1 MKAQNIFSLLM
12 IKKMFIYEKVEYL
25 HGKVRGSQ
33 NIYIFIGSI
42 KKTPAILSR
51 IHNNGVNMAE
61 KVYYVVLDPHIFI
74 CNYKVKSAKERERI

>member
-1 MKAQNIFSLLM
+1 M
-12 IKKMFIYEKVEYL
+12 IKKMFICEKVEYL

-33 NIYIFIGSI
+33 NIYILIGSI
-42 KKTPAILSR
+42 KKNTSYFIQDTL
-51 IHNNGVNMAE
+51 HNNGVNMAE